1 MKITEAAIADIPLIG
16 RLAEEIWPEAFRS
29 ILSPEQIAYMLR
41 WMYAPAS
48 LKEQMKEGHRFLLLS
63 SGEDFLGY
71 ASWSAGPSMGVAR
84 LHKLYVLPGVQGRG
98 GGSLLLEEVIR
109 RARRQMH
116 RSLRLNVN
124 RFNRAIAF
132 YEKKGFRIT
141 GEEDNDIGSGYFMND
156 YVMELAL

>member
-1 MKITEAAIADIPLIG
+1 MKITDAAIGDIPLIG
-16 RLAEEIWPEAFRS
+16 RLAEEIWPQAFRA

-41 WMYAPAS
+41 WMYSSAS
-48 LKEQMKEGHRFLLLS
+48 LEEQMKKGHRFLLLS
-63 SGEDFLGY
+63 GEEIFLGY
-71 ASWSAGPSMGVAR
+71 ASWSADPATGIAR
-84 LHKLYVLPGVQGRG
+84 LHKLYVLPGAQGGG

-109 RARRQMH
+109 RARRQAH

-156 YVMELAL
+156 YVMELDL